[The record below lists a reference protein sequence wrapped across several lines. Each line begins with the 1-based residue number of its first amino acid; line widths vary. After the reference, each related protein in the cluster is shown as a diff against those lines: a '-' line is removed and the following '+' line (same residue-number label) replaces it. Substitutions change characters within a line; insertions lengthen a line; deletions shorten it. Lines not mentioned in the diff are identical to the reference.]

1 MPDESRDHAVARIAA
16 LRIRAARLAAGGRPL
31 PGKRRIDAVLAAV
44 PLREGGPGPHPASV
58 VTGDE
63 AARLLRTELYEWKLD
78 AVRAEAGGV
87 RPDGRWWRRGLPP
100 APVPGEPAVRAEL
113 AGCYRWMARQCKD
126 TADHE
131 KLIDLSHAVRP
142 QTRYWFPPRR
152 RTPGGS

>member
-1 MPDESRDHAVARIAA
+1 MS
-16 LRIRAARLAAGGRPL
+16 
-31 PGKRRIDAVLAAV
+31 
-44 PLREGGPGPHPASV
+44 
-58 VTGDE
+58 
-63 AARLLRTELYEWKLD
+63 YEWKLD

-152 RTPGGS
+152 CTPGGS